1 MTTVARK
8 GIAARSA
15 APTLLFVTLLVTAAL
30 DPALSPITIDP
41 VRAGSALLP
50 PLRRAL
56 THAGAVLAPPD
67 SASTVLRIIADVAGQ
82 RVIAVTPQG
91 QPREAELF
99 YTVEFE
105 VVGPD
110 GAQLI
115 ERRELTLRR
124 EFAIDERDILG
135 KSHEAE
141 VLADALLDDMVA
153 NIVRL
158 LAAARP

>member
-1 MTTVARK
+1 M
-8 GIAARSA
+8 RS
-15 APTLLFVTLLVTAAL
+15 
-30 DPALSPITIDP
+30 S
-41 VRAGSALLP
+41 S
-50 PLRRAL
+50 
-56 THAGAVLAPPD
+56 H
-67 SASTVLRIIADVAGQ
+67 Q
-82 RVIAVTPQG
+82 RVVAVTPQG

-105 VVGPD
+105 LVGADGVVV
-110 GAQLI
+110 Q
-115 ERRELTLRR
+115 RRELTLRR